1 MSRNSFSWFLAR
13 RYLRPSRRNRF
24 LSFITAIATLGVMAG
39 TCALLVSLSILDG
52 YDQTLRSTIIDFMG
66 HVELTSRFGVDSIAG
81 AGAVE
86 QRVTDQFPRIDRL
99 SPFVRREAII
109 RSDRGLEGVLL
120 KGVDPAADISV
131 VRSRIVDGE
140 FVAPRASADD
150 LPGIVLGA
158 RLAERL
164 SLSPGDTTV
173 LFVADGRPRIDQAP
187 TIEQFRVTGVYRS
200 GMAQYDDIYVFTT
213 IDDARSLLQYPG
225 DVVTGFDILLE
236 EGEDPG
242 YTAAALNDYL
252 RIPFVATPVQE
263 LFSSIFAWID
273 LQRLMIPVVMIII
286 AIVATFNV
294 VSTLLI
300 TVIEK
305 TPSIATL
312 STIGASPAAITR
324 VFVSKGVL
332 ITTVGVLLGAGLTLV
347 FSILQQQYGLIRLE
361 AAIYVF
367 EAVPIAIN
375 PIHYLIVILGT
386 VALAVL
392 TTLLPASIAARTRPM
407 AILRFR

>member
-24 LSFITAIATLGVMAG
+24 LSFITAVATIGVMFG
-39 TCALLVSLSILDG
+39 TCALLISLSILEG

-66 HVELTSRFGVDSIAG
+66 HVELTSRFGVDSIADA
-81 AGAVE
+81 AGVQ
-86 QRVTDQFPRIDRL
+86 QRIRENFPQVDRL

-109 RSDRGLEGVLL
+109 RSDLGLEGVLL
-120 KGVDPAADISV
+120 KGVDPQSDISV
-131 VRSRIVDGE
+131 VGSRIVDGE
-140 FVAPRASADD
+140 FVSRSDPDGI
-150 LPGIVLGA
+150 PGIVLGA
-158 RLAERL
+158 RLAEKLAL
-164 SLSPGDTTV
+164 STGDTAV
-173 LFVADGRPRIDQAP
+173 LFIAEGRPELDEAP
-187 TIEQFRVTGVYRS
+187 TIEQFRVVGIYRS
-200 GMAQYDDIYVFTT
+200 GMAQYDDIYVFTM
-213 IDDARSLLQYPG
+213 IDDARNLLAYQP
-225 DVVTGFDILLE
+225 DVVTGFDILLDE
-236 EGEDPG
+236 EADPG
-242 YTAAALNDYL
+242 YIASALNDYL

-273 LQRLMIPVVMIII
+273 LQRLMIPVVMIVI

-312 STIGASPAAITR
+312 STIGAGPGAITR
-324 VFVSKGVL
+324 IFVSKGVL
-332 ITTVGVLLGAGLTLV
+332 ITAVGVLLGAGLTLL
-347 FSILQQQYGLIRLE
+347 FSILQREYGLIRLE

-375 PIHYLIVILGT
+375 PLHYLVVIVGT
-386 VALAVL
+386 IALAVL
-392 TTLLPASIAARTRPM
+392 TTVLPASIAARTRPM